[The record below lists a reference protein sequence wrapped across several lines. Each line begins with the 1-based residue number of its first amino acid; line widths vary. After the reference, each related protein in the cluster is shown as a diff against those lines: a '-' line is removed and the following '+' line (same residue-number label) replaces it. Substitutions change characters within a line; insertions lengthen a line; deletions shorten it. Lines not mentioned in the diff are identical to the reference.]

1 MKRSLVIE
9 GLRSDV
15 VAVGELGDDTVAQVA
30 ERIAGVLA
38 RSAQSR
44 ILDLLS
50 DVAAELSA
58 ELPEGRVE
66 IRLVGDDVE
75 FAYVD
80 EQPAASS
87 DEVGGAA
94 MGSGDLSSRI
104 TLRLPEQLKA
114 RVEASAGSE
123 GVSVNGWIIRVLERG
138 TSAVSSRSS
147 RGGSRLHGYGTS

>member
-1 MKRSLVIE
+1 MKMSLVIE

-15 VAVGELGDDTVAQVA
+15 VAVGELGNDAVAQVA
-30 ERIAGVLA
+30 ERIAEVLA

-80 EQPAASS
+80 EHPAGGR
-87 DEVGGAA
+87 DEESGGGA
-94 MGSGDLSSRI
+94 DLSSRI

-114 RVEASAGSE
+114 RVEASAQSDGI
-123 GVSVNGWIIRVLERG
+123 SVNGWILRVLERG
-138 TSAVSSRSS
+138 TSAFSSRSG

>member
-1 MKRSLVIE
+1 MKMSLVIE

-15 VAVGELGDDTVAQVA
+15 EAVAELGDDTVAEVA
-30 ERIAGVLA
+30 ERIAALLS
-38 RSAQSR
+38 RSASSR

-80 EQPAASS
+80 ERPATS
-87 DEVGGAA
+87 EGGD
-94 MGSGDLSSRI
+94 GELSARI

-114 RVEASAGSE
+114 RVEEAALQDGF
-123 GVSVNGWIIRVLERG
+123 SVNSWILRALERSTSNARVRSTRAG
-138 TSAVSSRSS
+138 T
-147 RGGSRLHGYGTS
+147 RLRGYGTS

>member
-1 MKRSLVIE
+1 MKMSLVIE

-15 VAVGELGDDTVAQVA
+15 MAVGELGDEVVAEAA
-30 ERIAGVLA
+30 ERIAALFS

-80 EQPAASS
+80 ERPPAP
-87 DEVGGAA
+87 E
-94 MGSGDLSSRI
+94 GDAELSSRI
-104 TLRLPEQLKA
+104 TLRLTDHLKA
-114 RVEASAGSE
+114 KVEEAASRE
-123 GVSVNGWIIRVLERG
+123 GISVNGWILRLLDRG
-138 TSAVSSRSS
+138 TA
-147 RGGSRLHGYGTS
+147 GSQGRHTRAGKRLYGYGTS